1 MAMSG
6 PSRSHHQDEEEYGP
20 SVFSEINIT
29 PLTDIFLVLL
39 IIFMVGS
46 SIVVEQAQGGGTG
59 VRVDLP
65 KGAAKELHAAPRD
78 FPVAILK
85 DGTTVVEG
93 KAIEIGA
100 LKERFQK
107 LAKDSPDSQ
116 VIIQADTGVQHGKV
130 VEVMEAAKSV
140 GIERLAIATEA
151 Q

>member
-6 PSRSHHQDEEEYGP
+6 PGKSHHHDDDEFAP

-65 KGAAKELHAAPRD
+65 KGAARELHTAPRD

-85 DGTTVVEG
+85 DGTLVIEG

-107 LAKDSPDSQ
+107 LAKDAPEAQ
-116 VIIQADTGVQHGKV
+116 VIIQADTGVSHGRV
-130 VEVMEAAKSV
+130 VEVMEAAKAV